1 VRAVKARAEAPPD
14 LAFSLVDDPLL
25 RLQRMLRL
33 APAEGF
39 GPLRR
44 TLLLV
49 AVTWLPII
57 VWAAASGYLPLSKWQ
72 DSITGHLGVHVRCL
86 LAIPLFIF
94 SEPIANRVIQLI
106 VGNFVPSGLVH
117 PDDRGKFTAVL
128 RSVERWRDSKLV
140 WGGIL
145 ALVTVI
151 VLTVKQQV
159 LADTDLQSWTHGAVS
174 MDFGGRWAFYVVRPI
189 FFLLALVWLWRLT
202 VTGILFR
209 KLSRLDLRL
218 VPSHPDMVGGLGFIK
233 LHSSAFSLV
242 VLALSSVACAG
253 VAHQMLA
260 HGARFEQFQIA
271 LITLAVL
278 LAAVFALPLGSFSSK
293 LRHVST
299 RARFQYGNL
308 TARYLLG
315 LHERWVEGHAVAKD
329 PIHEAPEIGPAADVA
344 TLYAMGTKMRMAPV
358 GQIQAF
364 ALLLPAAAPVV
375 AVLALEV
382 PLVDLLV
389 KILGMLG

>member
-1 VRAVKARAEAPPD
+1 MPPD

-44 TLLLV
+44 TLLFV
-49 AVTWLPII
+49 GVTWLPII
-57 VWAAASGYLPLSKWQ
+57 VWAAAAGHLPLSKWQ

-86 LAIPLFIF
+86 LAVPLFIF
-94 SEPIANRVIQLI
+94 SEPIANSVIQLI

-128 RSVERWRDSKLV
+128 RAVERWRDSRLV
-140 WGGIL
+140 WGGIVAL
-145 ALVTVI
+145 AIVI
-151 VLTVKQQV
+151 ALSVKQQI
-159 LADTDLQSWTHGAVS
+159 LADADVRSWTHGAAT
-174 MDFGGRWAFYVVRPI
+174 MDFGGMWALYVVRPM
-189 FFLLALVWLWRLT
+189 FFLMALVWLWRLA

-218 VPSHPDMVGGLGFIK
+218 VPSHPDAVGGLGFIR

-242 VLALSSVACAG
+242 VLALSSVASAG
-253 VAHQMLA
+253 VAHQMLV
-260 HGARFEQFQIA
+260 HGAHFEQFQIA

-293 LRHVST
+293 LRHVSV
-299 RARFQYGNL
+299 RAKFQYGNL
-308 TARYLLG
+308 SSRYLIG
-315 LHERWVEGHAVAKD
+315 LHERWVEGRTIADD
-329 PIHEAPEIGPAADVA
+329 PIHEASEIGPAADVS
-344 TLYAMGTKMRMAPV
+344 TLYTMGTRMRMAPV
-358 GQIQAF
+358 GKLQAY
-364 ALLLPAAAPVV
+364 ALLVPAAAPVV

-389 KILGMLG
+389 RILGMLG